1 MMNNRGSMNNGS
13 VVSRGSMNNWSMV
26 SGGSMYYWS
35 SMNNRCMVSRG
46 SMDHRSSMYYR
57 SSIIASNP
65 LIGDICNVSRL
76 PISTIVDHLS
86 PAIRKSHPVCTR
98 GGVSISLL
106 FLCKVSSTVVIT
118 HSILVSIQGR
128 LGQVRGGI
136 AYHWG
141 RGGSVGTGKGGGKD

>member
-1 MMNNRGSMNNGS
+1 MISRGGMDNRSMVGWGVVDNNGC
-13 VVSRGSMNNWSMV
+13 MV
-26 SGGSMYYWS
+26 NRS
-35 SMNNRCMVSRG
+35 SMN
-46 SMDHRSSMYYR
+46 HRSS
-57 SSIIASNP
+57 SVASNP

-76 PISTIVDHLS
+76 PISTIVDPLS

-118 HSILVSIQGR
+118 YSILVSIQGR

-141 RGGSVGTGKGGGKD
+141 RGGSVGTG

>member
-1 MMNNRGSMNNGS
+1 MNNR
-13 VVSRGSMNNWSMV
+13 SMV
-26 SGGSMYYWS
+26 SWGSMYYWS
-35 SMNNRCMVSRG
+35 SVNNRSFI
-46 SMDHRSSMYYR
+46 SRSSMDYR
-57 SSIIASNP
+57 SSIIASNS

-86 PAIRKSHPVCTR
+86 SAIRKSHSVCTR

-106 FLCKVSSTVVIT
+106 FLGKVSSTVVIT

-141 RGGSVGTGKGGGKD
+141 RGGSVGTG